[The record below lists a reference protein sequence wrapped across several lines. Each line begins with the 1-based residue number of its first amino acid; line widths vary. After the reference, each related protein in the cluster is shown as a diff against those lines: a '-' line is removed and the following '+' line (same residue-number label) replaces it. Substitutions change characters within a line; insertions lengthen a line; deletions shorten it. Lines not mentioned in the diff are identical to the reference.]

1 VCWGD
6 DEHGQASP
14 PASLQALKVCVCVPV
29 CVCALAYDI
38 PRLHYGLLTLYVM
51 GAQVSAGALHTCVVA
66 RNWSVVCF
74 GSNAYRQASPP
85 RGAGF
90 VAVSAG
96 LTFSCALRRM

>member
-1 VCWGD
+1 M
-6 DEHGQASP
+6 
-14 PASLQALKVCVCVPV
+14 LR
-29 CVCALAYDI
+29 CALHAAQHACTMFI
-38 PRLHYGLLTLYVM
+38 GPRLHYGLLTLYVM

-96 LTFSCALRRM
+96 LTFTCALRRM